1 MEMNWSRWFRCES
14 SFSLL
19 LVPDQAGVFALAE
32 EVMQPSGPQ
41 ARRLLAVFEVGEADD
56 LVRSLSRLFSPASPW
71 CERLAASRCYVRYAV
86 VPDRQERGAA
96 ATSLK
101 NWLNSQRDNAAQ
113 IFEQSD
119 PRRRAMQEEATEEKR
134 EVKTVAEEAVDR
146 VTSTRGPAK
155 AAPAG

>member
-32 EVMQPSGPQ
+32 EVMQPSGQ
-41 ARRLLAVFEVGEADD
+41 QSRRLLAVFEVGEADD
-56 LVRSLSRLFSPASPW
+56 LVRALSRLFTPASPW

-86 VPDRQERGAA
+86 VPDRQERGEAA
-96 ATSLK
+96 MALQ

-113 IFEQSD
+113 IFEQSV
-119 PRRRAMQEEATEEKR
+119 PRGRATAEEKR
-134 EVKTVAEEAVDR
+134 EVKTEAEEAVDR
-146 VTSTRGPAK
+146 VTGGRGPAK

>member
-56 LVRSLSRLFSPASPW
+56 LVRALSRLFSPASPW
-71 CERLAASRCYVRYAV
+71 CERLAASRCFVRYAV
-86 VPDRQERGAA
+86 VADRQERDE
-96 ATSLK
+96 ATTALK

-119 PRRRAMQEEATEEKR
+119 PRVRATVEEKR
-134 EVKTVAEEAVDR
+134 EVKTEAEEAVDR
-146 VTSTRGPAK
+146 VTGRRGTAK